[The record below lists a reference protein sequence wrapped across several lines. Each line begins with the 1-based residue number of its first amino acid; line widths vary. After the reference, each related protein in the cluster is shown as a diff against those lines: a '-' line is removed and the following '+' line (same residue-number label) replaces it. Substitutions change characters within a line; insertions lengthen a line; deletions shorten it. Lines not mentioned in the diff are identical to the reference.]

1 MASKVNTVNISEKRR
16 DTINDS
22 EFIVKLGAMIAQ
34 LIEWSSSALGSLSAS
49 TVIVMGI
56 SQLRLKC
63 GLYLAR

>member
-1 MASKVNTVNISEKRR
+1 MAGKVNTVNISEKRR
-16 DTINDS
+16 NITNNS
-22 EFIVKLGAMIAQ
+22 EFIVKLDAMIAQ

>member
-1 MASKVNTVNISEKRR
+1 MAGKVNTVNISEKRR
-16 DTINDS
+16 NMTNNS
-22 EFIVKLGAMIAQ
+22 EFIVKLDAMIAQ